1 MVTLLLRANG
11 NGSETKLSHH
21 WLLCE
26 RARQT
31 EQVGKK
37 VEQQLDAC
45 LIQFELFG
53 HCATFQFGVVAG
65 RPRLQCLKLHR
76 RITPV
81 EAGSTRACE
90 PAG

>member
-1 MVTLLLRANG
+1 MATLLLRANG

-45 LIQFELFG
+45 LIQLEQFG

-65 RPRLQCLKLHR
+65 RPATASVSQVAPSNYTCRSRLHLS
-76 RITPV
+76 V
-81 EAGSTRACE
+81 
-90 PAG
+90 